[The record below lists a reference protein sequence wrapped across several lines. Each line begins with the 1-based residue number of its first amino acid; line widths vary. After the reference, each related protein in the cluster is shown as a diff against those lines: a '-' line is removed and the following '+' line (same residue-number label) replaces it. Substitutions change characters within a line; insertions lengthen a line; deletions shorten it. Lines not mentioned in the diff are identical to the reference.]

1 MPRDATLTR
10 SRLLRAG
17 EQRFA
22 RDGVTGARLSDV
34 VRDAGQAN
42 DSAVGYHFGSRQ
54 GLLDAIVGKHVAAMD
69 ARRALPPRSA
79 GMRDLVDAIVRPT
92 ADLLDSEDGRDF
104 LRITE
109 QLADW
114 SGVGSGRPAAPLRGM
129 VIGTQLEAL
138 TRRLGDR
145 VGMALA
151 RERVALLVTF
161 LTGAL
166 AARAR
171 SVDAGQRQRMSH
183 ARFVDHL
190 VDVLT
195 GALTA
200 RSTST

>member
-1 MPRDATLTR
+1 M
-10 SRLLRAG
+10 
-17 EQRFA
+17 
-22 RDGVTGARLSDV
+22 SDV

-54 GLLDAIVGKHVAAMD
+54 GLLDAVVAKHVAAMD
-69 ARRALPPRSA
+69 ARRVLPPRDD
-79 GMRDLVDAIVRPT
+79 GLRTLVDAIVAPT
-92 ADLLDSEDGRDF
+92 ADLLGSEDGRDF

-114 SGVGSGRPAAPLRGM
+114 SGVGSGQQAEVLRGT

-145 VGMALA
+145 IGMPLA
-151 RERVALLVTF
+151 RERVALMVTF

-171 SVDAGQRQRMSH
+171 SVESGQRQRMAH
-183 ARFVDHL
+183 DRFVDHL

-200 RSTST
+200 RSSRTADA

>member
-10 SRLLRAG
+10 TRLIRAG

-22 RDGVTGARLSDV
+22 REGVAGARLSDV

-54 GLLDAIVGKHVAAMD
+54 GLLDAIVAKHVASMD
-69 ARRALPPRSA
+69 AHRSLPPRGSNL
-79 GMRDLVDAIVRPT
+79 RSLVDAIVGPT
-92 ADLLDSEDGRDF
+92 ADLLATDDGRDF
-104 LRITE
+104 LRIME

-114 SGVGSGRPAAPLRGM
+114 SGVGSGRQAAPLRGT

-138 TRRLGDR
+138 TRRLGER
-145 VGMALA
+145 IGVELA
-151 RERVALLVTF
+151 RERVALMVIF

-171 SVDAGQRQRMSH
+171 SVEAGQRQRMSH
-183 ARFVDHL
+183 QRFVDHL

-195 GALTA
+195 GALSA
-200 RSTST
+200 RG